1 MQLDDFDRNILNHLQ
16 NDASSPIEAI
26 AARVGLSRN
35 ACWRRIKALEAA
47 KVLTRRIALVDP
59 QAVGAG
65 LSAFIMIRTN
75 RHEPEWIE
83 TFNRA
88 VQDIPEIVGVYRT
101 SGDID
106 YIVRVR
112 IADMADYDRL
122 YQKLIRKVSLSD
134 VSATFVMENI
144 KETWAIPL

>member
-1 MQLDDFDRNILNHLQ
+1 MKLDDFDRKILNRLQ
-16 NDASSPIEAI
+16 DDASSPIETI
-26 AARVGLSRN
+26 ASEVGLSRN
-35 ACWRRIKALEAA
+35 ACWRRIKALEANN
-47 KVLTRRIALVDP
+47 VLTRRIALVDP
-59 QAVGAG
+59 QTVGAG
-65 LSAFIMIRTN
+65 LSAFIMIRAN

-112 IADMADYDRL
+112 VADMAGYDLL

-134 VSATFVMENI
+134 VSATFVMETI
-144 KETWAIPL
+144 KETFAVPV